1 MVFNNPY
8 KVLFVGKYKDA
19 KTVTIGG
26 TDYRFYKSQVRF
38 FPYDTDL
45 ATIKADIDFVV
56 DEMSWNEIADAINE
70 SGFKGNTNR
79 TFSQLITPA
88 ILVAGFDKTELAT
101 YLGGGTSVDT
111 YLAEF
116 NLEDVIAFVEGEGYT
131 VTEIET

>member
-45 ATIKADIDFVV
+45 DAIKADIDFVV
-56 DEMSWNEIADAINE
+56 DEMSWSEIADAINE

-88 ILVAGFDKTELAT
+88 ILVAGFDKTELSA
-101 YLGGGTSVDT
+101 YLGGGASVDT

-116 NLEDVIAFVEGEGYT
+116 DLEDIITFVEGEGYT
-131 VTEIET
+131 VTET